1 LVCSAGLP
9 PRTLERK
16 EEEYL
21 ELLQH
26 CGIDEKD
33 PGRLEALRKAPVEKF
48 VELATTKGMISHVVD
63 FNFWPI
69 TPTGLNQGDL
79 IRNCSWVEEVIIG
92 DSFLEVCRHRF
103 QGPG

>member
-1 LVCSAGLP
+1 MASSAGLP

-26 CGIDEKD
+26 CGINEKD

-48 VELATTKGMISHVVD
+48 VELATSKGMISQVVD
-63 FNFWPI
+63 LNFWPI
-69 TPTGLNQGDL
+69 TPAGLNQGNL
-79 IRNCSWVEEVIIG
+79 IGNCVG
-92 DSFLEVCRHRF
+92 
-103 QGPG
+103 